1 MNREFDVHLT
11 PGRIAVLVALLLA
24 LIGGSAA
31 LATSLSRSE
40 GAVGSAPSDSRKAG
54 GHAAEGADH
63 EEKGGHHE
71 EKEGRV
77 ELTPAAIEKAGIEI
91 RTAGPSKVAVTLS
104 LPGNVSVNADSLAHV
119 TPRVGGTVRSVRKQL
134 GDRVTKGE
142 VLASLDSRELAEVR
156 REVQTTKERLGLAQ
170 ATFDRQEKLWNEKV
184 SAEKDFL
191 AARQARA
198 EAQIDHR
205 SALQKM
211 SAIGGSGSGSA
222 YALIAPLDGTIIEKH
237 ISIGEVLK
245 DDTQAFVIADLS
257 SLWVNVTVYARDL
270 SRVRVGQSV
279 TVKAEGIAE
288 PAQGTIVYLGQVV
301 GAETRSALARVVLQ
315 HPPTAWRPGLFATAT
330 VMVDEV
336 DAAVTVVD
344 DAVQTV
350 EGKEV
355 VFVEENG
362 AFQARP
368 ITIGRRGAHTGAEPG
383 PMLEVTEGLKPGERY
398 VGKNSFILKA
408 ELGKSEASH
417 EH

>member
-1 MNREFDVHLT
+1 MSREFNVQLT
-11 PGRIAVLVALLLA
+11 PGRIAVLVALLVA
-24 LIGGSAA
+24 LIGGTAA
-31 LATSLSRSE
+31 LATTLSRPE
-40 GAVGSAPSDSRKAG
+40 KAVGPASGDSKQAG
-54 GHAAEGADH
+54 GHAAEEANH
-63 EEKGGHHE
+63 Q

-91 RTAGPSKVAVTLS
+91 RAAGPGKVAVTLS
-104 LPGNVSVNADSLAHV
+104 LPGEVSVNADSLAHV
-119 TPRVGGTVRSVRKQL
+119 SPRVGGTVRSVRRQL
-134 GDRVTKGE
+134 GDHVTKGE

-170 ATFDRQEKLWNEKV
+170 ATFERQEKLWNEKV

-191 AARQARA
+191 TARQALA
-198 EAQIDHR
+198 EARIDHG

-211 SAIGGSGSGSA
+211 SAVGGNGSGSA

-245 DDTQAFVIADLS
+245 DDTQAFIIADLS

-270 SRVRVGQSV
+270 SKVRVGQSV
-279 TVKAEGIAE
+279 TVKAEGITE
-288 PAQGTIVYLGQVV
+288 PAQGTIAYLGQVV
-301 GAETRSALARVVLQ
+301 GAETRSAIARVVLDR
-315 HPPTAWRPGLFATAT
+315 PAAAWRPGLFATAT
-330 VMVDEV
+330 VIVDEA
-336 DAAVTVVD
+336 DAGVTVVD

-355 VFVEENG
+355 VFVEEGG

-368 ITIGRRGAHTGAEPG
+368 ITIGRRGAHTGTEPG
-383 PMLEVTEGLKPGERY
+383 PMLEVTEGLEPGERY

-408 ELGKSEASH
+408 ELGKSEAGH